1 MRKMERGK
9 GLFKGFNRINE
20 LTMDTRLM
28 CAILGEELAKAG
40 MAIETMSEE
49 IKDLR
54 NKIDKLEQ
62 NKE

>member
-1 MRKMERGK
+1 MMQDK
-9 GLFKGFNRINE
+9 GMFKGFDVMAL
-20 LTMDTRLM
+20 LTMEPRVM
-28 CAILGEELAKAG
+28 CAILAEQLAKAG
-40 MAIETMSEE
+40 VAIETMSEE

>member
-1 MRKMERGK
+1 MMEKGK
-9 GLFKGFNRINE
+9 GLFKGFPRIDE

-40 MAIETMSEE
+40 VAIETMSEE

-54 NKIDKLEQ
+54 SKINEL

>member
-1 MRKMERGK
+1 MEREK
-9 GLFKGFNRINE
+9 GLFKGFTRINE

-28 CAILGEELAKAG
+28 CAVLGDELAKAC

-54 NKIDKLEQ
+54 SKINEQ

>member
-1 MRKMERGK
+1 MENREK
-9 GLFKGFNRINE
+9 GLFKGFSRVEE

-28 CAILGEELAKAG
+28 CAILAEQLAKAG
-40 MAIETMSEE
+40 VAIETMSEE

-54 NKIDKLEQ
+54 SKINEQ